1 MSKQEFEVRIELPSH
16 ESINLSEFEDGDLW
30 ISIFKVGCYASAN
43 INKNKVIELRDAL
56 NQFLGEQTP

>member
-1 MSKQEFEVRIELPSH
+1 MSKQEFEARIELPNH
-16 ESINLSEFEDGDLW
+16 ESMSLSEFEDGDLW

-56 NQFLGEQTP
+56 NTFLSLE